1 MEIIPFVYHTDD
13 ELLSNTYIFKDAHN
27 DCVVIDPSKDYD
39 GIVDY
44 IKNSKLNLKAILVT
58 HAHFDHIGG
67 IDRLVKAF
75 DVPIYAGY
83 EDIEAFSDPYK
94 NCSELCNTC
103 VTINQKIN
111 PLGDNEVLHLLDEDI
126 KVIYTPYHTVGSV
139 CYYFIQSKV
148 LFSGDSLF
156 NYSLGRSDLPT
167 SVPSKTIESIN
178 KLMELDDDVKVY
190 PGHGRFTSI
199 GVERKFLLRHQR

>member
-1 MEIIPFVYHTDD
+1 MEIIPFVYQTED
-13 ELLSNTYIFKDAHN
+13 ELLSNTYIFVDAQKN
-27 DCVVIDPSKDYD
+27 CVVIDPSKDYD
-39 GIVDY
+39 GIVNY
-44 IKNSKLNLKAILVT
+44 IKDHQLILKAILVT

-67 IDRLVKAF
+67 INRLVKAF

-83 EDIEAFSDPYK
+83 EDVPSFNDPYK
-94 NCSELCNTC
+94 NCSEYCETY
-103 VTINQKIN
+103 VVVNQYIN

-139 CYYFIQSKV
+139 CYYLPQSKV

-167 SVPSKTIESIN
+167 SVPSKCEESIS
-178 KLMELDDDVKVY
+178 KLLELDDDVKVY

-199 GVERKFLLRHQR
+199 GVERAFINRHR

>member
-1 MEIIPFVYHTDD
+1 MEIIPFVYQTDD

-27 DCVVIDPSKDYD
+27 NCVVIDPSKDYE
-39 GIVDY
+39 GIVEY
-44 IKNSKLNLKAILVT
+44 IKTFKLNLKAILVT

-67 IDRLVKAF
+67 IARLVKAF
-75 DVPIYAGY
+75 DVPVYAGY
-83 EDIEAFSDPYK
+83 EDVPGFTDPYK
-94 NCSELCNTC
+94 NCSELCETFVIYNGE
-103 VTINQKIN
+103 VK

-139 CYYFIQSKV
+139 CYYFSKSKV

-167 SVPSKTIESIN
+167 SVPSKTRESIE
-178 KLMELDDDVKVY
+178 KLMKLDNDVRVY

-199 GVERKFLLRHQR
+199 GVEKAFINRHF